1 MIILITGCCGFIG
14 GHLTEKCLQNNYS
27 VIGIDNL
34 NSFVYEKYNAQKT
47 HTTQILEKY
56 SNFKFIHNSIEN
68 VDNLVET
75 YLPDVIVHLA
85 AHANVRKSMH
95 DKEKYFQNNV
105 ITANYL
111 LEQISKLKK
120 KPLFIYASSSSVY
133 GKNKN
138 IPFNENDE
146 LNNITSIYALTKK
159 MKEELVEYYCKNDNV
174 KAIGLRFFTVY
185 GPRGRPDMAV
195 FQFLNK
201 IHNDEE
207 ITMYGDGSMERD
219 FTYIDYIIKVIMKCF
234 ELDMTNEKHITFNL
248 GNNKPVKLKEFI
260 SLCGKVVGKNPNIII
275 KEIPKGDVPITY
287 ANTDKANNMLGF
299 SPNYDFYTGLQNTY
313 EWIKTF
319 YYNKI

>member
-111 LEQISKLKK
+111 LEQISKL
-120 KPLFIYASSSSVY
+120 
-133 GKNKN
+133 NK
-138 IPFNENDE
+138 E
-146 LNNITSIYALTKK
+146 
-159 MKEELVEYYCKNDNV
+159 
-174 KAIGLRFFTVY
+174 
-185 GPRGRPDMAV
+185 
-195 FQFLNK
+195 
-201 IHNDEE
+201 
-207 ITMYGDGSMERD
+207 
-219 FTYIDYIIKVIMKCF
+219 
-234 ELDMTNEKHITFNL
+234 
-248 GNNKPVKLKEFI
+248 
-260 SLCGKVVGKNPNIII
+260 
-275 KEIPKGDVPITY
+275 KEIQEKFTSELLKKVEKLEGR
-287 ANTDKANNMLGF
+287 
-299 SPNYDFYTGLQNTY
+299 
-313 EWIKTF
+313 E
-319 YYNKI
+319 